1 MEKKKVSIITA
12 SIITIVFL
20 FFAMR
25 PGIFNMIGYTI
36 SILIFPENSQE
47 NLKYGKLI
55 IRLFNILCG
64 GIIFWIVYK
73 IMMRGK
79 K

>member
-64 GIIFWIVYK
+64 GILFWIAYK